1 MNLRLSTP
9 NLTPTLSATPTP
21 TPTPTPT
28 QTPTPTPT
36 PTPTLT
42 LQGGAFFPT
51 GGSSAIAKTL
61 VAAITRRGGRCF
73 VRAPVSEIVIEGGR
87 AVGVV
92 VRSGY
97 TPLACGF
104 PSACYTPSA
113 YCRPSAMLYPR
124 HHAAPPPPCCARYAL
139 YPLNHAAP
147 PCQARGVTM
156 RARVAVI
163 SDAGFRNTFGCADAD
178 RAEHMGAPNPNSNP

>member
-97 TPLACGF
+97 TPLSMRLPLSMLHTLIILHTLCHAV
-104 PSACYTPSA
+104 PSSPCCT
-113 YCRPSAMLYPR
+113 PSAMLCSLRSVPSE
-124 HHAAPPPPCCARYAL
+124 PCCTPLPGARR
-139 YPLNHAAP
+139 H
-147 PCQARGVTM
+147 
-156 RARVAVI
+156 
-163 SDAGFRNTFGCADAD
+163 DAGACRRDI
-178 RAEHMGAPNPNSNP
+178 